1 MLRPER
7 MSRVSVTGADRVLED
22 VIETIHDLRLVDV
35 TDYDGAWDGFD
46 PGNPIAGADEAAER
60 LVTVRSLQSLL
71 DVDPDREGRM
81 GSVDVADRLES
92 IRGEANALDDRREE
106 HREERRSVDERIGAM
121 GPLRALGIDLDLLSG
136 YDTLETRVGEGDPDS
151 VRAALDAADD
161 VARHELFVEDDAIA
175 VFADPAAGEEGV
187 LEDVLVGAEFAAID
201 VPEGDGAPA
210 EYVSELESRR
220 DELDREIADVEDE
233 LDALREEHADF
244 LLAAEEQLAIEVEKR
259 EAPLSFATTEN
270 AFVAEGWIPT
280 ERFVDLAEA
289 LGNSVGEHCEVEELE
304 RAAYDSD
311 GRLVNREQTDAD
323 EGGRGEPETAADG
336 GAVAEPDGGGTEAD
350 RPMSGS
356 EPPVVQENPDPVRP
370 FEMLVNLIDRP
381 KYSELDPSVVLFL
394 TFPAFFGFM
403 IGDLGYGLLYTAIG
417 GLVYTRFESDGIRS
431 LGAIGLWAG
440 GFTMLFG
447 ILYGEIFGLHL
458 IADYVWGG
466 HPPIEKG
473 LSPAGVE
480 WAQLWLVV
488 SLLVG
493 LLHMTVG
500 YLIGFVEEFMEDGL
514 RTAVFESGSWLI
526 RMLGIWIWIFS
537 ESAADSKPEF
547 LFTVFNGEPFA
558 LGFAGFSSTVGLAG
572 LVGGFL
578 LGVVLFIISEVGH
591 FGVLPGIVSGAL
603 ESLQVLVNVLSYTR
617 LAAVL
622 LAKAGMAFVVNL
634 LFFGAYR
641 EGPAGA
647 QEFHFLLDH
656 GPDYVAGLGPEAELM
671 FPGLIHMGIV
681 GVIGGVAVFV
691 LGHVVVLAL
700 GVTSAGLQAIRLEYV
715 EFLNK
720 FYEGGGDRYD
730 PFGREREHTAE
741 N

>member
-7 MSRVSVTGADRVLED
+7 MSRVSVTGANRVLDD
-22 VIETIHDLRLVDV
+22 VIETIHDLRLVHV
-35 TDYDGAWDGFD
+35 TDYDGEWEGFD
-46 PGNPIAGADEAAER
+46 PGDPIAGADGAAER
-60 LVTVRSLQSLL
+60 LVTVRSLQSIL
-71 DVDPDREGRM
+71 DVDPDREAQV
-81 GSVDVADRLES
+81 GSVDVDDRLES
-92 IRGEANALDDRREE
+92 IRGEVNTLDDRREE
-106 HREERRSVDERIGAM
+106 FREERRTVDERIGAM
-121 GPLRALGIDLDLLSG
+121 APIEALGIDLDLLTG
-136 YDTLETRVGEGDPDS
+136 YENLETRVGEGDES
-151 VRAALDAADD
+151 AVRDALDAADD
-161 VARHELFVEDDAIA
+161 VARYELFAEGDAIA
-175 VFADPAAGEEGV
+175 VFAEPAEGEQDV
-187 LEDVLVGAEFAAID
+187 LEDVLVGAEFAAIE
-201 VPEGDGAPA
+201 VPDGEGAPT
-210 EYVSELESRR
+210 EYVSQLEARR
-220 DELDREIADVEDE
+220 ADLDGEIESVEDDI
-233 LDALREEHADF
+233 DALREEHADF

-259 EAPLSFATTEN
+259 EAPLSFATTQN

-280 ERFVDLAEA
+280 EKFVDLAEA
-289 LGNSVGEHCEVEELE
+289 LETSVGEHCEVEELE
-304 RAAYDSD
+304 RASYDSD
-311 GRLVNREQTDAD
+311 GRLVDREPTDAD

-336 GAVAEPDGGGTEAD
+336 GVAVETDGGTEAD

-403 IGDLGYGLLYTAIG
+403 IGDLGYGILYTAIG
-417 GLVYTRFESDGIRS
+417 FLVYTRFDSDAVRS
-431 LGAIGLWAG
+431 LGAIALWAG

-447 ILYGEIFGLHL
+447 VLYGEIFGLHVL
-458 IADYVWGG
+458 GEVVWGG

-473 LSPAGVE
+473 LSPAGIE

-493 LLHMTVG
+493 LLHMTVA
-500 YLIGFVEEFMEDGL
+500 YIIGFVEEFQKDGL
-514 RTAVFESGSWLI
+514 RTAVLEPGSWLI

-537 ESAADSKPEF
+537 ESAASAKPEF

-558 LGFAGFSSTVGLAG
+558 LGFTGFSATVGLVG

-578 LGVVLFIISEVGH
+578 LGVLMFIVSEVGH

-634 LFFGAYR
+634 LFFGAYS

-647 QEFHFLLDH
+647 QEFHFLIDH
-656 GPDYVAGLGPEAELM
+656 GPDYVATVGPNAELM
-671 FPGLIHMGIV
+671 FPGLVHMGIG
-681 GVIGGVAVFV
+681 GVIGGVLVLVF
-691 LGHVVVLAL
+691 GHVVVLAL
-700 GVTSAGLQAIRLEYV
+700 GITSAGLQAIRLEYV

-720 FYEGGGDRYD
+720 FYEGGGERYT
-730 PFGREREHTAE
+730 PFGRERKHTGE

>member
-7 MSRVSVTGADRVLED
+7 MSRVSVTGANRVLDD
-22 VIETIHDLRLVDV
+22 VIETVHDLRLVDV
-35 TDYDGAWDGFD
+35 TDYDGEWEGFD
-46 PGNPIAGADEAAER
+46 PGDPIAGADEAAER
-60 LVTVRSLQSLL
+60 LVTVRSLQSML
-71 DVDPDREGRM
+71 DVDPDREGQLE
-81 GSVDVADRLES
+81 SVDVEERLES
-92 IRGEANALDDRREE
+92 VREEVNALDDRREE
-106 HREERRSVDERIGAM
+106 YREERRTVDERIGAM
-121 GPLRALGIDLDLLSG
+121 APIETLGIDLDLLTG
-136 YDTLETRVGEGDPDS
+136 YESLETRVGEGDPEA
-151 VRAALDAADD
+151 VRDALDAADD
-161 VARHELFVEDDAIA
+161 IERYELFAEGDAIA
-175 VFADPAAGEEGV
+175 VFAQPDAGENDV

-201 VPEGDGAPA
+201 VPDGDGAPE
-210 EYVSELESRR
+210 EYVSQLQARR
-220 DELDREIADVEDE
+220 DDLDNEIADVEDE
-233 LDALREEHADF
+233 LDTLREEHADF

-259 EAPLSFATTEN
+259 EAPLSFATTQN

-280 ERFVDLAEA
+280 EKFVDLAEA
-289 LGNSVGEHCEVEELE
+289 LSESVGEHCEVEELE
-304 RAAYDSD
+304 RASYDGD
-311 GRLVNREQTDAD
+311 GRLVDREPTDAD
-323 EGGRGEPETAADG
+323 ESGRGEPETAADG
-336 GAVAEPDGGGTEAD
+336 GVEFETDGGTADAD

-356 EPPVVQENPDPVRP
+356 EPPVVQENPDPVKP
-370 FEMLVNLIDRP
+370 FELLVNLIDRP

-403 IGDLGYGLLYTAIG
+403 IGDLGYGILYTAIG
-417 GLVYTRFESDGIRS
+417 GLVYTRFENDAVRS
-431 LGAIGLWAG
+431 LGAIALWAG

-458 IADYVWGG
+458 VSEYVWGG

-473 LSPAGVE
+473 LSPAGIE

-500 YLIGFVEEFMEDGL
+500 YLIGFVEELSEAGL
-514 RTAVFESGSWLI
+514 RTAVLESGSWLI

-537 ESAADSKPEF
+537 RSAASAKPEF
-547 LFTVFNGEPFA
+547 LFTVFNGQPFA
-558 LGFAGFSSTVGLAG
+558 LGFTGFSATVGIVG

-578 LGVVLFIISEVGH
+578 LGVVLFIISEVNH

-656 GPDYVAGLGPEAELM
+656 GPSYVDSLGPEAELM
-671 FPGLIHMGIV
+671 FPGLVHMGII
-681 GVIGGVAVFV
+681 GVLGGILVFV
-691 LGHVVVLAL
+691 FGHIVVLAL
-700 GVTSAGLQAIRLEYV
+700 GITSAGLQAIRLEYV

-720 FYEGGGDRYD
+720 FYEGGGERYS
-730 PFGREREHTAE
+730 PFGRERKHTTE